1 MRQPL
6 VEMAVAAA
14 ELVLGMANGE
24 APAQTRVELATELV
38 VRESTAP
45 PRA

>member
-1 MRQPL
+1 M
-6 VEMAVAAA
+6 AAA
-14 ELVLGMANGE
+14 ELVLGLANGE
-24 APAQTRVELATELV
+24 APAQARLELATELV

>member
-1 MRQPL
+1 
-6 VEMAVAAA
+6 MAVAAA

-24 APAQTRVELATELV
+24 VPAQARFELATELI
-38 VRESTAP
+38 VRERTAP